1 MAIRWGMT
9 ALALPVVALLGACS
23 NSLNDSDR
31 AMLTSASQ
39 NAQAARDEA
48 TRANQTSQQALAASQ
63 AAQQAAERAAAD
75 ARAANEKADRMFQ
88 RSLRKTAPGS

>member
-1 MAIRWGMT
+1 MT

-31 AMLTSASQ
+31 SMLTSASQ

-48 TRANQTSQQALAASQ
+48 ARANQTSQQALAASQ